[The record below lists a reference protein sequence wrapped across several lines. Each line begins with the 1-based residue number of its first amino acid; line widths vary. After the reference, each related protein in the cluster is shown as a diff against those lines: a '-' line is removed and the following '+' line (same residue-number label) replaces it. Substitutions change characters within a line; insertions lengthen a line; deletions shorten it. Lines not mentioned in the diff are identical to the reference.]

1 MLRRLTMRI
10 YDIIKKKRDNE
21 VLSKEEINFF
31 VEKYSKG
38 EIPDYQASA
47 LLMAIY
53 LNKMNKVET
62 AYLTEAMM
70 NSGEVI
76 DLSGIN
82 GIKVDKHSTGGVGD
96 KTTIAL
102 APLVA
107 ACNAPVAKMS
117 GRGLGH
123 TGGTLD
129 KLESIPGF
137 SIEMEP
143 NKFIDSVNKHNIAVC
158 GQTASIAVA
167 DKKMYAL
174 RDVTATV
181 DNISLIASSI
191 MCKKLASGADAIV
204 LDVKTGDG
212 AFMKTIDD
220 SFALAKEMV
229 DIGDNMNRE
238 TIALITDMDEPLGF
252 AVGNSLEVIE
262 AIETLKG
269 RGPKDFVMLCETLGA
284 YMLLL
289 AKVVESFEEG
299 KAKIQEAISSGSA
312 LEKLKEFIENQGGD
326 SRVVDDYTLLPQAKK
341 ILEVKS
347 PKKGYIKKIEAEE
360 VGVSAMMLGAGRET
374 KEDKLDLSA
383 GIVLTKKVSDFVEE
397 GETIAY
403 MHYNKLD
410 KIEAAKERFLNA
422 YTISDEKVDE
432 GKLVYGVVSKDKILK
447 F

>member
-1 MLRRLTMRI
+1 MRI
-10 YDIIKKKRDNE
+10 YDIIKKKRDNHQ
-21 VLSKEEINFF
+21 LTKEEIEFF
-31 VEKYSKG
+31 VQKYSKN
-38 EIPDYQASA
+38 EIPDYQVSA

-53 LNKMNKVET
+53 LNKMTKEET

-70 NSGEVI
+70 NSGDVI
-76 DLSGIN
+76 DLSKID

-137 SIEMEP
+137 SIDMEVDD
-143 NKFIDSVNKHNIAVC
+143 FIDAVNKHKIAVC
-158 GQTASIAVA
+158 GQTAKIAVA

-181 DNISLIASSI
+181 DNISLIAASI
-191 MCKKLASGADAIV
+191 MCKKLASGANSIV

-212 AFMKTIDD
+212 AFMKTLDD
-220 SFALAKEMV
+220 SFKLAKAMV
-229 DIGDNMNRE
+229 DIGTEMGRE
-238 TIALITDMDEPLGF
+238 TVGLITDMNEPLGH

-269 RGPKDFVMLCETLGA
+269 RGPSDLVELCETLGS
-284 YMLLL
+284 YMLVL
-289 AKVVESFEEG
+289 AKVADDFDDGVD
-299 KAKIQEAISSGSA
+299 KIRDAISSGRA
-312 LEKLKEFIENQGGD
+312 IEKLKVFIENQGGD
-326 SRVVDDYTLLPQAKK
+326 KNIVDDYTLLPQASE
-341 ILEVKS
+341 IIPVKS
-347 PKKGYIKKIEAEE
+347 EKSGYVSKIEAEE
-360 VGVSAMMLGAGRET
+360 VGIAAMILGAGRET
-374 KEDKLDLSA
+374 KEDELDLSV
-383 GIVLTKKVSDFVEE
+383 GIVLNKKVGDYVNKDDVLAYIHLNNMEKYKSSEE
-397 GETIAY
+397 
-403 MHYNKLD
+403 KL
-410 KIEAAKERFLNA
+410 KNA
-422 YTISDEKVDE
+422 YKITDEKVE
-432 GKLVYGVVSKDKILK
+432 NSKLIYGVVTQDEIKK